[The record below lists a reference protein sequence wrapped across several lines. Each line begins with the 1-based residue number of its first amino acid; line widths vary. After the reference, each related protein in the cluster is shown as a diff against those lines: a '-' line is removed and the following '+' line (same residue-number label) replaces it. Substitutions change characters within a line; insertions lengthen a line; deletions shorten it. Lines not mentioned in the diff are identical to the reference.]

1 MSAPP
6 NSHAALAA
14 LADAAAPAGY
24 VPCDLD
30 EGFLLHVG
38 PLWTRPAPD
47 GAGFSLAFRATPA
60 HANRYGVVHGG
71 MLATLADTAIGANLA
86 RTGVGVDTTLTLNL
100 SLDYLGAARLGDWV
114 EAHVRMTKQHG
125 QVRFGQC
132 EVQVAGQ
139 LLVRASAV
147 FTTRNKALQSVG

>member
-1 MSAPP
+1 VSVLPS
-6 NSHAALAA
+6 SHAALAA
-14 LADAAAPAGY
+14 LADAAPPTGY

-38 PLWTRPAPD
+38 PLWTRPAPEA
-47 GAGFSLAFRATPA
+47 AGFSLAFRATPA

-86 RTGVGVDTTLTLNL
+86 RTGAGVDTTLTLNL

-147 FTTRNKALQSVG
+147 FTVRNKPAQSTG

>member
-1 MSAPP
+1 MSTPP
-6 NSHAALAA
+6 SSHALLAA
-14 LADAAAPAGY
+14 QADAAAPAGY
-24 VPCDLD
+24 APSDLD

-38 PLWTRPAPD
+38 PLFTRPAPD
-47 GAGFSLAFRATPA
+47 GQGFSLAFRAAPA

-86 RTGVGVDTTLTLNL
+86 RTGAGVDTTLTLNL
-100 SLDYLGAARLGDWV
+100 SLDYIGAARLGDWV

-132 EVQVAGQ
+132 EVKVGEQ

-147 FTTRNKALQSVG
+147 FTVRNKPAQSTG